1 MNKKVKLA
9 MTAVMLGL
17 SVITFAGCGSNANN
31 AKSAVTAQVQ
41 MPKDPLEKAK
51 WLQQDVKKNMEAID
65 KAGDSLAEYYQKDP
79 VKYKLLEPDKYY
91 SKDSAQTMT
100 QGQAEIKEVSTEQM
114 KNGYEAALEV
124 YNKNKKYYDNLARDK
139 EELEKIHLSKDAVL
153 DDGNKKHQE
162 TALIVIGVLDKYK
175 KVMPHQR
182 LTAIKNSEGAYLKRN
197 KIIQ

>member
-17 SVITFAGCGSNANN
+17 SVITFTGCGSNTND
-31 AKSAVTAQVQ
+31 AKSEATAQVQ
-41 MPKDPLEKAK
+41 MPKDPLERAK

-91 SKDSAQTMT
+91 NKDTEPTMT

-139 EELEKIHLSKDAVL
+139 KELEKIHLSKDAVL

-175 KVMPHQR
+175 KVIPNQR
-182 LTAIKNSEGAYLKRN
+182 LTAIKESEESYLKRH

>member
-17 SVITFAGCGSNANN
+17 SVITFTGCGSNANN
-31 AKSAVTAQVQ
+31 AKSAVTAQTQ
-41 MPKDPLEKAK
+41 MPKDPLERAK

>member
-1 MNKKVKLA
+1 
-9 MTAVMLGL
+9 
-17 SVITFAGCGSNANN
+17 
-31 AKSAVTAQVQ
+31 
-41 MPKDPLEKAK
+41 MPKDPLERAK

-65 KAGDSLAEYYQKDP
+65 KAGDSLTEYYQKDP

-91 SKDSAQTMT
+91 NKDTEPTMT

-139 EELEKIHLSKDAVL
+139 KELEKIHLSKDAVL

-175 KVMPHQR
+175 KVIPNQR
-182 LTAIKNSEGAYLKRN
+182 LTAIKETEESYLKRN

>member
-17 SVITFAGCGSNANN
+17 SVITFTGCGSNANN
-31 AKSAVTAQVQ
+31 AKSAVAAQTQ

-79 VKYKLLEPDKYY
+79 VKYKLLELDKYY

-153 DDGNKKHQE
+153 DDGNKKH
-162 TALIVIGVLDKYK
+162 
-175 KVMPHQR
+175 
-182 LTAIKNSEGAYLKRN
+182 
-197 KIIQ
+197 

>member
-1 MNKKVKLA
+1 MKKKTLA
-9 MTAVMLGL
+9 LVLAFTMTAALF
-17 SVITFAGCGSNANN
+17 TGCGSNANN
-31 AKSAVTAQVQ
+31 AKSAVAAQTQ

-153 DDGNKKHQE
+153 DDGNKKH
-162 TALIVIGVLDKYK
+162 
-175 KVMPHQR
+175 
-182 LTAIKNSEGAYLKRN
+182 
-197 KIIQ
+197 

>member
-17 SVITFAGCGSNANN
+17 SVITFTGCGSNANN
-31 AKSAVTAQVQ
+31 AKSAVAAQTQ

-153 DDGNKKHQE
+153 DDGNKKH
-162 TALIVIGVLDKYK
+162 
-175 KVMPHQR
+175 
-182 LTAIKNSEGAYLKRN
+182 
-197 KIIQ
+197 

>member
-1 MNKKVKLA
+1 
-9 MTAVMLGL
+9 
-17 SVITFAGCGSNANN
+17 
-31 AKSAVTAQVQ
+31 
-41 MPKDPLEKAK
+41 
-51 WLQQDVKKNMEAID
+51 MEAID

-91 SKDSAQTMT
+91 NKDTEPTMT

-153 DDGNKKHQE
+153 DDGNKKH
-162 TALIVIGVLDKYK
+162 
-175 KVMPHQR
+175 
-182 LTAIKNSEGAYLKRN
+182 
-197 KIIQ
+197 